1 MSKLTKPHI
10 YKKKGAW
17 KYIIPKMY
25 IQIYLLG
32 AEEFTDEE
40 YHWTNRKACW
50 CFVRYL
56 NLDKSKLNHYFYL
69 KQKEEYYNSHPNKGI
84 KK

>member
-10 YKKKGAW
+10 YKKRGAW

-25 IQIYLLG
+25 LINAKG
-32 AEEFTDEE
+32 FTDEE
-40 YHWTNRKACW
+40 YRWINRKACW
-50 CFVRYL
+50 YFVRYL
-56 NLDKSKLNHYFYL
+56 NLDKSTLNYHFYL
-69 KQKEEYYNSHPNKGI
+69 KQKEEYYTSRPNKEL

>member
-25 IQIYLLG
+25 LQIYLLG
-32 AEEFTDEE
+32 AKEFTDEE
-40 YHWTNRKACW
+40 YRWTNRKTC
-50 CFVRYL
+50 
-56 NLDKSKLNHYFYL
+56 
-69 KQKEEYYNSHPNKGI
+69 
-84 KK
+84 